1 LKHLWRVQSVRN
13 ERLLKRFAK
22 NLKSARKSRGITQEE
37 LAYKTGLAL
46 SQIARIETGKL
57 NTSISTVQVILD
69 ALGAEANELFK

>member
-1 LKHLWRVQSVRN
+1 VQSVRN